1 MFLLPVHSAYRFK
14 KHFLVSLIILISHVC
29 HSQNPHEEDIWNGL
43 ERFILGAGKAV
54 FENKLIPV
62 VGGIDSTGK
71 EKTYQYS
78 YNPGPDS
85 PIIFAGIRFS
95 QASLKFNDAGK
106 LKIIELHAFYF
117 VSNTSLNHKDAE
129 KHSKQVLSY
138 LESRLNKGRKHD
150 QKNNTGWRI
159 AREYEWQ
166 KDNRR
171 LIFAQHIKK
180 EKQSSQA
187 GSIFS
192 VWLSDSQ

>member
-1 MFLLPVHSAYRFK
+1 MFLLPIHTGYSSK
-14 KHFLVSLIILISHVC
+14 KHFLFSLIILISHFC
-29 HSQNPHEEDIWNGL
+29 HSQTLPEEDIWKGL
-43 ERFILGAGKAV
+43 ERFKLGASKAD
-54 FENKLIPV
+54 FENKLTTV

-159 AREYEWQ
+159 AREYQWQ

-180 EKQSSQA
+180 VKQSSQA

-192 VWLSDSQ
+192 VWLGDNQ